1 MKKLS
6 LLLLMFT
13 ILTNVNGQYA
23 PMLKTGNQW
32 NVLRD
37 YVNPTHFTEIMNA
50 DSDTLVDGRM
60 CKKVVSTRDTSTL
73 AVFEKRYLLFEDS
86 IARKIFSLDNQNNI
100 KLYFDFGVQLDDT
113 IALYSPYYNSTDTFI
128 VTAVSSVIINS
139 SSRIKI
145 TLDYYS
151 YDFHMQN
158 VDTWI
163 EGIGS
168 LKGLIYGNMTPEI
181 VGSQYSLLCMSNSSQ
196 TLYQNTN
203 FTQCYYTN
211 VKIEE
216 FEQNSISIFP
226 NPVINN
232 EFWIKSNSLSNT
244 TAVEVE
250 LFDIYGKLVLKTS
263 VDKNQNPISTSNLPK
278 GIYLYKISDG
288 LKQMG
293 FGKIIVLR

>member
-6 LLLLMFT
+6 LLLLMFVF
-13 ILTNVNGQYA
+13 LANVNGQYT

-37 YVNPTHFTEIMNA
+37 YVNPTHFSEIMKA
-50 DSDTLVDGRM
+50 DSDTLVDGRI
-60 CKKVVSTRDTSTL
+60 CKKVVSTRDTSTS
-73 AVFEKRYLLFEDS
+73 AVFEKRCLLFEDTVS
-86 IARKIFSLDNQNNI
+86 RKIFTLDDQNNI
-100 KLYFDFGVQLDDT
+100 RLYFDFGVQLGDSM
-113 IALYSPYYNSTDTFI
+113 ALYSPLYNSTDTFI
-128 VTAVSSVIINS
+128 VSQASYVNINNS
-139 SSRIKI
+139 TRIMI

-151 YDFHMQN
+151 SNFYMQN
-158 VDTWI
+158 VDSWI

-168 LKGLIYGNMTPEI
+168 LKGLIYGNISPEI
-181 VGSQYSLLCMSNSSQ
+181 MGSQYSLLCMSNSSQ

-216 FEQNSISIFP
+216 FERNSISIFP

-232 EFWIKSNSLSNT
+232 EFWIKSNSGANTSN
-244 TAVEVE
+244 VEVE

-263 VDKNQNPISTSNLPK
+263 VDINQNPISTANLPK
-278 GIYLYKISDG
+278 GIYLYKIANG

-293 FGKIIVLR
+293 FGKIIVL

>member
-1 MKKLS
+1 MKKLC

-13 ILTNVNGQYA
+13 FLANINGQYA

-37 YVNPTHFTEIMNA
+37 YFNPTHYSEIMKA
-50 DSDTLVDGRM
+50 DVDTLVDGRI
-60 CKKVVSTRDTSTL
+60 CKKVVSTRDSSTS
-73 AVFEKRYLLFEDS
+73 AVFEKRCLLFEDS
-86 IARKIFSLDNQNNI
+86 IARKIFSLDNQNNL
-100 KLYFDFGVQLDDT
+100 KLYFDFGVQLGDT
-113 IALYSPYYNSTDTFI
+113 IALYSPLYNSTDTFI
-128 VTAVSSVIINS
+128 VSQVSSVNINS

-151 YDFHMQN
+151 NDFHMQD

-168 LKGLIYGNMTPEI
+168 LKGLIYGNITPEI

-216 FEQNSISIFP
+216 FERSTISIFP
-226 NPVINN
+226 NPVIYN
-232 EFWIKSNSLSNT
+232 EFWIKSNSVANTSN
-244 TAVEVE
+244 VEVE

-263 VDKNQNPISTSNLPK
+263 VDIHQNPISTANFPK
-278 GIYLYKISDG
+278 GIYLYKITND

-293 FGKIIVLR
+293 FGKIMVI

>member
-6 LLLLMFT
+6 LLLLMFVFFA
-13 ILTNVNGQYA
+13 NVNGQYT
-23 PMLKTGNQW
+23 PILKTGNQW

-37 YVNPTHFTEIMNA
+37 YVNPTHFSEIMKV

-60 CKKVVSTRDTSTL
+60 CKKAVSTRDTSTS

-86 IARKIFSLDNQNNI
+86 IARKIFSLDNQNNL
-100 KLYFDFGVQLDDT
+100 KLYFDFGVQLGDT
-113 IALYSPYYNSTDTFI
+113 IALYSPIYNSIDTFI
-128 VTAVSSVIINS
+128 VSQVSSVIINS

-151 YDFHMQN
+151 YDFHMQD

-181 VGSQYSLLCMSNSSQ
+181 VGSQYSLLCMSNFSQ

-211 VKIEE
+211 VNIEE
-216 FEQNSISIFP
+216 FERNSVLIFP
-226 NPVINN
+226 NPIVNN
-232 EFWIKSNSLSNT
+232 EFWIKSNSVTNT
-244 TAVEVE
+244 STIEVE

-263 VDKNQNPISTSNLPK
+263 VDINQNSISTANLPK
-278 GIYLYKISDG
+278 GIYLYKITDG

-293 FGKIIVLR
+293 LGKIIVL